1 MNYTPINLYYKCHRP
16 CYGTLGTGF
25 HYYNIFK
32 GLLALA
38 KCHKCKKF
46 INLAV
51 EATPIKL

>member
-1 MNYTPINLYYKCHRP
+1 MNYTPINPYYICHRP
-16 CYGTLGTGF
+16 CYGTLGIGF